1 MSIIVNFLRW
11 LLVPVSAVAVLVLGA
26 AVGRWFVT
34 QADSRCDSANM
45 IGGACVESWQTG
57 LIENTIYVAVI
68 LAALAITLISAAI
81 APSFKRAVALLGALL
96 VPGLLGLVY
105 YRFGWTD
112 FLPPLIVAIVAGAG
126 GFFWVWSRSKK
137 HVVS

>member
-1 MSIIVNFLRW
+1 MVKFLRW

-57 LIENTIYVAVI
+57 LIENTIYV
-68 LAALAITLISAAI
+68 LKGMD
-81 APSFKRAVALLGALL
+81 PGAFY
-96 VPGLLGLVY
+96 PKTDNF
-105 YRFGWTD
+105 RKFGSQ
-112 FLPPLIVAIVAGAG
+112 LYNI
-126 GFFWVWSRSKK
+126 
-137 HVVS
+137 